1 MAMNISLLIDNRVNN
16 TRLESLVK
24 IFFCFSFLFCFSNL
38 NSQDS
43 MSLMEAVEEGLKNN
57 RNMLNANRDI
67 DIAKKRRWET
77 ISTGLPQISAI
88 AGYNKDLK
96 QPVSIAK
103 GEYFGGPPNEYIPLT
118 FGTQQ
123 SISALTRIDQL
134 IFDGSYLVGLQASKT
149 FLTIS
154 RQNKTKTE
162 LEVKT
167 LIVEAYL
174 NVLEALEREKIVRK
188 NLNNINITLNQ
199 FKKIF
204 EQGLIEEEILQQ
216 LQITKQSLNSSLEYT
231 KKIIPITKQIFNISI
246 GADLDSQIN
255 LSDTLLGLCIISN
268 SPPNFE
274 DWTIEKNIDYQIA
287 QNNLKSSKLLLKLER
302 FRAMPTISGY
312 LTGGY
317 DGFNDEFKFFKQKQ
331 KWYSQSSIGL
341 TVRLPIFS
349 SLGGQARTE
358 QAKINVEKAKSL
370 ISQTY
375 EQVLLDQAKALN
387 EYDVAL
393 QNFKTS
399 QQTLK
404 LAESIEK
411 KNQIKFNEGVVGSFD
426 LRQAQLQLYDAQN
439 QNLTSMKRVVK
450 ARSALSLL
458 FYSSEILKQ

>member
-1 MAMNISLLIDNRVNN
+1 
-16 TRLESLVK
+16 
-24 IFFCFSFLFCFSNL
+24 
-38 NSQDS
+38 
-43 MSLMEAVEEGLKNN
+43 
-57 RNMLNANRDI
+57 
-67 DIAKKRRWET
+67 
-77 ISTGLPQISAI
+77 
-88 AGYNKDLK
+88 
-96 QPVSIAK
+96 
-103 GEYFGGPPNEYIPLT
+103 
-118 FGTQQ
+118 
-123 SISALTRIDQL
+123 
-134 IFDGSYLVGLQASKT
+134 
-149 FLTIS
+149 
-154 RQNKTKTE
+154 
-162 LEVKT
+162 
-167 LIVEAYL
+167 
-174 NVLEALEREKIVRK
+174 
-188 NLNNINITLNQ
+188 
-199 FKKIF
+199 
-204 EQGLIEEEILQQ
+204 
-216 LQITKQSLNSSLEYT
+216 
-231 KKIIPITKQIFNISI
+231 
-246 GADLDSQIN
+246 
-255 LSDTLLGLCIISN
+255 
-268 SPPNFE
+268 
-274 DWTIEKNIDYQIA
+274 
-287 QNNLKSSKLLLKLER
+287 
-302 FRAMPTISGY
+302 MPTISGY

>member
-123 SISALTRIDQL
+123 SISALTRVDQL

-149 FLTIS
+149 FLTI
-154 RQNKTKTE
+154 
-162 LEVKT
+162 
-167 LIVEAYL
+167 
-174 NVLEALEREKIVRK
+174 
-188 NLNNINITLNQ
+188 
-199 FKKIF
+199 
-204 EQGLIEEEILQQ
+204 
-216 LQITKQSLNSSLEYT
+216 SLEYT

-255 LSDTLLGLCIISN
+255 LSDTLLELCIISN

>member
-1 MAMNISLLIDNRVNN
+1 M
-16 TRLESLVK
+16 
-24 IFFCFSFLFCFSNL
+24 
-38 NSQDS
+38 
-43 MSLMEAVEEGLKNN
+43 
-57 RNMLNANRDI
+57 
-67 DIAKKRRWET
+67 
-77 ISTGLPQISAI
+77 
-88 AGYNKDLK
+88 
-96 QPVSIAK
+96 
-103 GEYFGGPPNEYIPLT
+103 
-118 FGTQQ
+118 
-123 SISALTRIDQL
+123 
-134 IFDGSYLVGLQASKT
+134 
-149 FLTIS
+149 
-154 RQNKTKTE
+154 
-162 LEVKT
+162 KT

-199 FKKIF
+199 SKKIF

-216 LQITKQSLNSSLEYT
+216 LLITKQSLNSSLQYT

-255 LSDTLLGLCIISN
+255 LSDTLFGLCIISN